1 MGWRLGL
8 GGAGAPLL
16 LLLLLA
22 GPGSGGRKYPKR
34 KCPGGCTCFK
44 DTAIC
49 ERVKEIPRDLP
60 QNLFSLSL
68 IRSGFTEILAG
79 SFQQVPSLQLL
90 LITYNSLELIGDD
103 AFVGLIHLEYLF
115 IEQNRLEAI
124 SKNAFRGLKNL
135 LYLNLA
141 NNNLQTLPRN
151 LFQGLDAL
159 TSVDLR
165 GNAFHCDC
173 KLKWL
178 VEWLGETNA
187 QVEPMECRSPPELNR
202 TKISELRPAG
212 FNCITTDLVLFDT
225 LPEQSL
231 SVETFMNNK
240 EQNLVIA
247 QPFTGRCSFLE
258 WDHVAGKFR
267 TYASINASL
276 TSRKGAGH
284 HSFSPH
290 RLHFLGSSTVVCKP
304 LVIDGHLFVVVA
316 QLFGGSHIYKR
327 HEAAAGGFVHMQA
340 IDGSRIRKPND
351 IEVFHVEGD
360 WYFIM
365 ADSSKAG
372 STTLY
377 RWNGHGFYSHQS
389 LHAWYR
395 DTDAE
400 FLEIAGKPHL
410 ILASSS
416 QRPVVYQWNKQQ
428 FVRRTDIPDMDDVYA
443 VKHFKVKEDVYVC
456 LTRFLG
462 DSKVMHWD
470 GSMFRD
476 VQQMPSRGS
485 MVFQPLSIAG
495 YRYAFLG
502 NDYSFSKVYLY
513 DPVTGLFQHFQELS
527 TQAPRSFAHLSIDNQ
542 DFLIASSFKGQTHI
556 YRHVI
561 NDQSA

>member
-1 MGWRLGL
+1 MGWSPRLG
-8 GGAGAPLL
+8 GTGASRLL
-16 LLLLLA
+16 LVAVLVLLLA
-22 GPGSGGRKYPKR
+22 GQEASAARKPPKR
-34 KCPGGCTCFK
+34 RCASGCTCTK
-44 DTAIC
+44 DTALC
-49 ERVKEIPRDLP
+49 EGVKEIPRDLP
-60 QNLFSLSL
+60 PNLISLCL
-68 IRSGFTEILAG
+68 IRSGFTEILEG

-103 AFVGLIHLEYLF
+103 AFVGLTHLEYLF

-124 SKNAFRGLKNL
+124 SKNAFRGLKTL
-135 LYLNLA
+135 LHLNLA
-141 NNNLQTLPRN
+141 NNNLQTLPRH
-151 LFQGLDAL
+151 LFRGLDSL

-178 VEWLGETNA
+178 VEWLSHTSA
-187 QVEPMECRSPPELNR
+187 LVEPIECHSPPELNR
-202 TKISELRPAG
+202 TSLSELRPGG
-212 FNCITTDLVLFDT
+212 FNCITTELVLFDT

-231 SVETFMNNK
+231 SIEKFIYHD
-240 EQNLVIA
+240 EENLVIA
-247 QPFTGRCSFLE
+247 QPFTGRCNFLE
-258 WDHVAGKFR
+258 WNHASGKFR
-267 TYASINASL
+267 SYATIN
-276 TSRKGAGH
+276 
-284 HSFSPH
+284 
-290 RLHFLGSSTVVCKP
+290 GSSTVVCKP
-304 LVIDGHLFVVVA
+304 LVIEGELFVVVA
-316 QLFGGSHIYKR
+316 QLFRGSHIYKR
-327 HEAAAGGFVHMQA
+327 HEATGQFLHTQV
-340 IDGSRIRKPND
+340 IESSRIRKPND
-351 IEVFHVEGD
+351 IEVFRMEGD

-389 LHAWYR
+389 LHSWYR

-443 VKHFKVKEDVYVC
+443 VKHFKVKDDVYIC

-485 MVFQPLSIAG
+485 MVFQPLSISG

-502 NDYSFSKVYLY
+502 NDYSFSKVYRY
-513 DPVTGLFQHFQELS
+513 DPITGLFQHFQELN
-527 TQAPRSFAHLSIDNQ
+527 TQAPRSFAHLSVDKQ
-542 DFLIASSFKGQTHI
+542 DFLIASSFKGKTHI

-561 NDQSA
+561 IDLSA

>member
-22 GPGSGGRKYPKR
+22 GQGSVGRRYPKR
-34 KCPGGCTCFK
+34 KCPLGCTCTK
-44 DTAIC
+44 DTAMC

-60 QNLFSLSL
+60 QNLFSLSI
-68 IRSGFTEILAG
+68 IRSGFTEILEG
-79 SFQQVPSLQLL
+79 SFQHVPSLQLL

-115 IEQNRLEAI
+115 IEQNRIETI

-135 LYLNLA
+135 LHLNLA
-141 NNNLQTLPRN
+141 NNNLKTLPRH
-151 LFQGLDAL
+151 LFRGLDAL

-178 VEWLGETNA
+178 VEWLGHTNA
-187 QVEPMECRSPPELNR
+187 QVEPIECRSPAELNR
-202 TKISELRPAG
+202 TSLSELRPGG

-225 LPEQSL
+225 LLEQSL
-231 SVETFMNNK
+231 SVETFTYKK
-240 EQNLVIA
+240 EQNIVIA
-247 QPFTGRCSFLE
+247 HPFTGRCSFLE

-267 TYASINASL
+267 SYATIN
-276 TSRKGAGH
+276 
-284 HSFSPH
+284 
-290 RLHFLGSSTVVCKP
+290 GSSTVVCKP
-304 LVIDGHLFVVVA
+304 LVIEDQLFVVVA
-316 QLFGGSHIYKR
+316 QLFGGSHIYKQ
-327 HEAAAGGFVHMQA
+327 HEAAAGGFVHMQV
-340 IDGSRIRKPND
+340 IEGSRIRKPND
-351 IEVFHVEGD
+351 IEVFRIEGD

-389 LHAWYR
+389 LHPWYR

-416 QRPVVYQWNKQQ
+416 QRPVVYQWNKQE

-513 DPVTGLFQHFQELS
+513 NPITGLFQHFQELS
-527 TQAPRSFAHLSIDNQ
+527 TQAPRSFAHLNVDKQ

-561 NDQSA
+561 IDQSA

>member
-1 MGWRLGL
+1 MGWRLGI

-22 GPGSGGRKYPKR
+22 GQGAGRKPPKR
-34 KCPGGCTCFK
+34 KCPLGCTCTK
-44 DTAIC
+44 DTALC
-49 ERVKEIPRDLP
+49 EKVKEIPRDLP
-60 QNLFSLSL
+60 QNLHSLSL
-68 IRSGFTEILAG
+68 IRSGFTEILEG

-90 LITYNSLELIGDD
+90 LITYSSLELIGDD

-124 SKNAFRGLKNL
+124 SKNAFRGLKSL
-135 LYLNLA
+135 LHLNLA
-141 NNNLQTLPRN
+141 NNNLQTLPRH
-151 LFQGLDAL
+151 LFRGLDVL

-178 VEWLGETNA
+178 VEWLSQTNA
-187 QVEPMECRSPPELNR
+187 LVQPIECRSPAELNR
-202 TKISELRPAG
+202 TSLSELRPGG
-212 FNCITTDLVLFDT
+212 FNCITTKLELFDT
-225 LPEQSL
+225 LPEQSI
-231 SVETFMNNK
+231 SVETFNYHG
-240 EQNLVIA
+240 EQNLVVA
-247 QPFTGRCSFLE
+247 QPFTGRCSFME
-258 WDHVAGKFR
+258 WDHVTGKFR
-267 TYASINASL
+267 NYAYINGSKA
-276 TSRKGAGH
+276 TWAG
-284 HSFSPH
+284 P
-290 RLHFLGSSTVVCKP
+290 GSSTVVCKP
-304 LVIDGHLFVVVA
+304 LVIEGELFVVVA
-316 QLFGGSHIYKR
+316 QLFKGSHIYKR
-327 HEAAAGGFVHMQA
+327 HEATGQFLHMQV
-340 IDGSRIRKPND
+340 IDSSRIRKPND
-351 IEVFHVEGD
+351 IEVFRVEGD

-416 QRPVVYQWNKQQ
+416 QRPVIYQWNKQQ

-443 VKHFKVKEDVYVC
+443 VKHFKVKEDVYIC

-485 MVFQPLSIAG
+485 MVFQPLNIAG

-502 NDYSFSKVYLY
+502 NDYSFSKVYRY
-513 DPVTGLFQHFQELS
+513 DPITGLFQHFQELN
-527 TQAPRSFAHLSIDNQ
+527 TQAPRSFAHFNVDKR
-542 DFLIASSFKGQTHI
+542 DFLIASSFKGKTHI
-556 YRHVI
+556 YQHVI
-561 NDQSA
+561 HDESA

>member
-1 MGWRLGL
+1 MGWRRGL

-22 GPGSGGRKYPKR
+22 GQGAGQGAGRKMPKR
-34 KCPGGCTCFK
+34 KCPQGCNCTKDSAMSLRGPRRWTRGCAGRGGWGLPCPL
-44 DTAIC
+44 A
-49 ERVKEIPRDLP
+49 RVLRP
-60 QNLFSLSL
+60 
-68 IRSGFTEILAG
+68 
-79 SFQQVPSLQLL
+79 
-90 LITYNSLELIGDD
+90 LITYNSLDLIGDD
-103 AFVGLIHLEYLF
+103 AFVGLVQLEYLLPLPTHKLLDLMVGPPLAGP
-115 IEQNRLEAI
+115 RLVCSQQA
-124 SKNAFRGLKNL
+124 SL
-135 LYLNLA
+135 LG
-141 NNNLQTLPRN
+141 R
-151 LFQGLDAL
+151 
-159 TSVDLR
+159 DLR

-178 VEWLGETNA
+178 VEWVSHTNA
-187 QVEPMECRSPPELNR
+187 LVEPIECWSPAELNR
-202 TKISELRPAG
+202 TSLSELRPGA
-212 FNCITTDLVLFDT
+212 FNCITTELVLSGT

-231 SVETFMNNK
+231 SVETFTYHG

-247 QPFTGRCSFLE
+247 QPFTGRCSFME
-258 WDHVAGKFR
+258 WDHVVGKFR
-267 TYASINASL
+267 NYAYIN
-276 TSRKGAGH
+276 
-284 HSFSPH
+284 
-290 RLHFLGSSTVVCKP
+290 GSSTVVCKP
-304 LVIDGHLFVVVA
+304 LMIEDELFVVVA
-316 QLFGGSHIYKR
+316 QLFRGSHIYKR
-327 HEAAAGGFVHMQA
+327 QEATGQFLHMQV
-340 IDGSRIRKPND
+340 IESSQIRKPND
-351 IEVFHVEGD
+351 IEVFRVEGD

-416 QRPVVYQWNKQQ
+416 QRPVIYQWNKQQ

-443 VKHFKVKEDVYVC
+443 VKHFKVKEDVYIC

-502 NDYSFSKVYLY
+502 NDFSFSKVYLY
-513 DPVTGLFQHFQELS
+513 DPITGLFQHFQELS
-527 TQAPRSFAHLSIDNQ
+527 TQAPRAFAHLSIDKQ
-542 DFLIASSFKGQTHI
+542 DFLIASSFKGKTHI

-561 NDQSA
+561 IDQSA